1 MTTIAQ
7 YPSQLGKE
15 IIMKREKFS
24 EYELISTA
32 KTILTHVRNTTKN
45 TECIKDINIIIRKI
59 SFLQAK
65 WVAIINDIDIG
76 DDDEQV

>member
-1 MTTIAQ
+1 
-7 YPSQLGKE
+7 
-15 IIMKREKFS
+15 MKREKFS
-24 EYELISTA
+24 EYELISSA

-76 DDDEQV
+76 DSDEQV